1 MNKLPSHERGQ
12 ALVEL
17 ALVLPILLLILM
29 AIVDFGRIFHGYLS
43 VTTAAREGA
52 RSAAMGQTDTQ
63 IRTNSIQSAT
73 PLDSALL
80 TVQIIPAAGER
91 FSGTNVEVTVTYRL
105 AILTPI
111 MQSFFPNPLLVTGR
125 AVMRHE

>member
-1 MNKLPSHERGQ
+1 MNKFPSRERGQ
-12 ALVEL
+12 AMVEL

-29 AIVDFGRIFHGYLS
+29 AIVDFGRIFHGHLS

-52 RSAAMGQTDTQ
+52 RSAATGQGDTQ
-63 IRTNSIQSAT
+63 IRTTSIQSAA
-73 PLDSALL
+73 PLDSTLL
-80 TVQIIPAAGER
+80 TVQITPAPSQR
-91 FSGTNVEVTVTYRL
+91 FSGTNVAVTVTYRL
-105 AILTPI
+105 TILTPI